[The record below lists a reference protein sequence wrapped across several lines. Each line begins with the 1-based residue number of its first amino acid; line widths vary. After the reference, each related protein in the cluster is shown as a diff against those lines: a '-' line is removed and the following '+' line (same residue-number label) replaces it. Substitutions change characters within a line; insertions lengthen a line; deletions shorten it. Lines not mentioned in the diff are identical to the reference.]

1 MFNFKKDKEY
11 IILLKTNKT
20 LRIIV
25 TKVVKLPD
33 ESLDVQSKDCLSNW
47 DFNFNNEK
55 LNCLEIIEPV
65 NNSELF
71 IMYINWNNFYRNGFN
86 QDLEYAEQ
94 VRQSILK
101 TLLSR
106 SYVKQ
111 GSGKLELYDLSL
123 LQKMFPKHCK
133 EDFHLDC

>member
-71 IMYINWNNFYRNGFN
+71 SNYKEDI
-86 QDLEYAEQ
+86 
-94 VRQSILK
+94 
-101 TLLSR
+101 
-106 SYVKQ
+106 
-111 GSGKLELYDLSL
+111 GSTSLYEMCSKLMIKIPIKKLENKQQYSVKFNNEFFDID
-123 LQKMFPKHCK
+123 
-133 EDFHLDC
+133 E